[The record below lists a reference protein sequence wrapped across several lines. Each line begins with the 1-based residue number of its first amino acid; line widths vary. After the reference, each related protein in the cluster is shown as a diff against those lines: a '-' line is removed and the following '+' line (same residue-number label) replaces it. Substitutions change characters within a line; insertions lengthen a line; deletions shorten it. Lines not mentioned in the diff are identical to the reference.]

1 MGSATSGRAGDL
13 PPALAALAA
22 WLRDA
27 GFTERTVAEGGGF
40 GNRQVAHT
48 RPPLV
53 VTMTSDRGAWTLDV
67 AHAGWPDE
75 GFDLDVWSAALDQT
89 GTPPVPS
96 SLEVQADALR
106 ERLDDMAAHEQLR
119 EQLSA
124 IAAARTRHRL
134 GLDP

>member
-1 MGSATSGRAGDL
+1 MGSASSSRAGEP

-22 WLRDA
+22 WLREA
-27 GFTERTVAEGGGF
+27 GFTEQTVAEGGGF
-40 GNRQVAHT
+40 GNRQVAYT
-48 RPPLV
+48 RSPLV

-67 AHAGWPDE
+67 GHEGWPDE
-75 GFDLDVWSAALDQT
+75 GYDLDLWSAALDQT
-89 GTPPVPS
+89 GPPPVPS

-106 ERLDDMAAHEQLR
+106 ERLGEIAAQADLR

-124 IAAARTRHRL
+124 IGEARIRRRL